1 MPLELSLDQGETIN
15 LFLAEKWNTFL
26 TKELIHSYK
35 QARETGVL
43 KFKCQ

>member
-1 MPLELSLDQGETIN
+1 MPIELSLDQGETTN

-26 TKELIHSYK
+26 KKELINLYK